1 MRTNPTKRLNGLAQ
15 QRENQLAVLDW
26 THQFGWLTVP
36 DYVALIWPTA
46 KRGIE
51 MAVRTCQ
58 ALIDQRMLIAAPS
71 AAAQQGKQTD
81 LTDLRQCAFVLD
93 RKGANELRRERK
105 HKNVTSGLSLLCDS
119 SHHKHRSLSN
129 RYVIHSLHEG
139 FEAFTERE
147 VQVGWIIES
156 NVNGKVPDALVYKPS
171 IDGLAGHVKWVEVEQ
186 SWKKSS
192 NYKTLLKFVVDFFAI
207 RDCITLTRGLPM
219 TKFVL
224 VCNERHHIKRFV
236 KAITQRWIALEL
248 NPQYLD
254 TRVFVAH
261 EQSKHGNWEEK
272 SVMSVYQG
280 DPKTFGADPWLLQ
293 HHMPEQHA

>member
-1 MRTNPTKRLNGLAQ
+1 MRANPTKRLNGLAQ

-26 THQFGWLTVP
+26 THKFGWLTVP

-46 KRGIE
+46 KRGSE

-71 AAAQQGKQTD
+71 AAAQQARQTD
-81 LTDLRQCAFVLD
+81 STDLRQCAFVLD
-93 RKGANELRRERK
+93 RKGASELRRALNP
-105 HKNVTSGLSLLCDS
+105 KNLTSGLRLLCAP

-139 FEAFTERE
+139 FKAFTERE
-147 VQVGWIIES
+147 VQVGWIIKCF
-156 NVNGKVPDALVYKPS
+156 VNGKVPDALVYKPS
-171 IDGLAGHVKWVEVEQ
+171 IDGLAGYVKWVEVEQ

-192 NYKTLLKFVVDFFAI
+192 NYETLLKFVEYFFAI
-207 RDCITLTRGLPM
+207 RDCITLTLGLPM

-224 VCNERHHIKRFV
+224 ACNERHHIKRFV
-236 KAITQRWIALEL
+236 KAITARWIAMKL

-261 EQSKHGNWEEK
+261 EESDHGNWEEK

-280 DPKTFGADPWLLQ
+280 DPKTFGADPWLIQ
-293 HHMPEQHA
+293 THVSDQYV